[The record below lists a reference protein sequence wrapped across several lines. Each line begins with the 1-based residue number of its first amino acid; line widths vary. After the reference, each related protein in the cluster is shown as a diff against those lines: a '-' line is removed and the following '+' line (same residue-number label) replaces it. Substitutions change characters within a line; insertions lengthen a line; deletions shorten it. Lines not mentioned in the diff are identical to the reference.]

1 MKNNL
6 DMKADELYSEID
18 DMIADLK
25 SMQGDI
31 LVLKQ
36 NIRILSMT
44 DSSNM
49 AVLCT
54 REDVSNGLKAIENKK
69 FNFKNK
75 YN

>member
-6 DMKADELYSEID
+6 DVNADKLYDEINN
-18 DMIADLK
+18 MIADLK
-25 SMQGDI
+25 SIQNDI

-36 NIRILSMT
+36 NNKILSMT
-44 DSSNM
+44 DSSNI

-54 REDVSNGLKAIENKK
+54 REDVSNGWKAIQNKK

-75 YN
+75 YK